1 MCSLVGLEFMR
12 LINLPVVYLFITCV
26 YLLCSRSFVFS
37 YCPKMAKIDHG
48 HGQEKRNKS
57 TKTIPPSTMQ
67 RLRIDSNCHGC
78 INLACKDG
86 KGLCRGVADQE
97 EKDVD
102 VDEANVEGPM
112 LCMEIPPSSKPPM
125 SKSSVLKSAAFPKG
139 LKKKRNKRKKSA
151 SKNNTLLPF
160 SDTGTIG
167 DLDDKH
173 LVLYNESCAA
183 LDKRYPSHPF
193 EVREFRKQNIRR
205 IILLRQETV
214 AKVNDVNLLVK
225 EAEVIRKEMIRLG
238 EFELAEYAYIIL
250 AQTIKDKQHVVV
262 LTKCPT
268 VPRGDRASQSV
279 EMLAYGDI
287 VDNATYKV
295 LEELGCQIPNHGNNY
310 GGPTGIQHYINL
322 NLRRIC
328 SAVIAA
334 YRRRSSVVVNS
345 DDDDSDD
352 DDSTYVP
359 EEECC
364 DSDEEEAESL
374 GIFLSMVHKASKKLG
389 GKGLVVL
396 DASGVSS
403 KTNNTLWK
411 RAKYFDFGDMRIFQD
426 MYHPSMYVW
435 GRGHFEE
442 TFVRATANCKKVS
455 SELRR
460 LFPKEDDTSPHGRF
474 FEDCADRADFLM
486 VGRDPFDKEKFHRE
500 MGKMGFAALLRS
512 LINEGID
519 IGKYFSELGKIG
531 YQGLV
536 EMLESKGICV
546 SDYFSDLGRR
556 SYAALLCKLEAEKM
570 SVNEYFRQM
579 SMMRLDPCSTIGCEH
594 FVIKAGYE
602 MCWQHRP
609 VPFCSSE
616 GCTKR
621 VRNGGVCVEHGAT
634 VAICS
639 TENCTNQV
647 QKGGVCMKHGEDEE
661 EALFI

>member
-1 MCSLVGLEFMR
+1 M
-12 LINLPVVYLFITCV
+12 
-26 YLLCSRSFVFS
+26 
-37 YCPKMAKIDHG
+37 
-48 HGQEKRNKS
+48 
-57 TKTIPPSTMQ
+57 
-67 RLRIDSNCHGC
+67 
-78 INLACKDG
+78 
-86 KGLCRGVADQE
+86 GLCRGVADQE

-102 VDEANVEGPM
+102 VVDEANVEGLM
-112 LCMEIPPSSKPPM
+112 LCKEIHPSSKPPM

-139 LKKKRNKRKKSA
+139 LKKKRRNRKKRKKSA
-151 SKNNTLLPF
+151 SKDNPLLPF

-167 DLDDKH
+167 DLDDEH

-214 AKVNDVNLLVK
+214 VKVKDVKSLVN
-225 EAEVIRKEMIRLG
+225 EAEVIRKEMLRLG
-238 EFELAEYAYIIL
+238 EYELAEYGYIIL
-250 AQTIKDKQHVVV
+250 AQTSKDEQHVAV

-295 LEELGCQIPNHGNNY
+295 LEELGRQIPNHGNNY

-389 GKGLVVL
+389 GKGLAVL

-403 KTNNTLWK
+403 KTNDTLWK
-411 RAKYFDFGDMRIFQD
+411 KHDFGDMGIIKD
-426 MYHPSMYVW
+426 MYHPSIYVW
-435 GRGHFEE
+435 VQGHFEE
-442 TFVRATANCKKVS
+442 SFYRATANCKKVS

-486 VGRDPFDKEKFHRE
+486 VGRGAFDKKKFHRE

-519 IGKYFSELGKIG
+519 IGEYFSELGKKG

-536 EMLESKGICV
+536 EMLTSKGISV

-570 SVNEYFRQM
+570 SVRDYFSQISRM
-579 SMMRLDPCSTIGCEH
+579 GLDPCSTIGCEH
-594 FVIKAGYE
+594 FVRKAGHE
-602 MCWQHRP
+602 MCRLHRR
-609 VPFCSSE
+609 CSFD
-616 GCTKR
+616 GCT
-621 VRNGGVCVEHGAT
+621 NGV
-634 VAICS
+634 I
-639 TENCTNQV
+639 
-647 QKGGVCMKHGEDEE
+647 KGGVCWRHG
-661 EALFI
+661 ANAKKKSRA